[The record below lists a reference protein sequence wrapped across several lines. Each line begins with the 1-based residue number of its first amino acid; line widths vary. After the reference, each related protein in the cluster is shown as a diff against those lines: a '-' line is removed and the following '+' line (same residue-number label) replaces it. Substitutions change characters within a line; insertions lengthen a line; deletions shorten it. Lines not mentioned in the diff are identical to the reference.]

1 MAGVPIWAP
10 STWDLSFWLA
20 WKVTTR
26 RAEIGISSPVF
37 GLRPGRC
44 GFSRHWKLPK
54 PDSFTMSPFSSDRR
68 ISSKND
74 STTSLASRLFR
85 PTFSNSN
92 SARSALV
99 RVVMLVCL
107 SGMAGK
113 KSCQARANSILA
125 LSTQTGIALT
135 KRGTDQFLHCILH
148 ILIRQCAFSILHNY
162 PDSKAF
168 LVFCDTFPAVVVEHV
183 DRLHLRGGGLAQG
196 GQQFAGRGVSV
207 EHERQVAPHLRE
219 ARQARMA
226 RQHAPAENLT
236 IELEQDRHGGQVEC
250 LHQAR
255 MQRADPAD

>member
-113 KSCQARANSILA
+113 KSRQARANSILA

-168 LVFCDTFPAVVVEHV
+168 LGFRHAFPTVIVEHL
-183 DRLHLRGGGLAQG
+183 DRLHPVRRSFPQYPQKLAGGRVRVQ
-196 GQQFAGRGVSV
+196 
-207 EHERQVAPHLRE
+207 HKRQIAPYQRE
-219 ARQARMA
+219 A
-226 RQHAPAENLT
+226 
-236 IELEQDRHGGQVEC
+236 
-250 LHQAR
+250 
-255 MQRADPAD
+255 